1 MTCWKTIN
9 LSKDY
14 GFHRIVLVSLISMFI
29 AFILFYLPMNLMYSS
44 IKLNEDGSIYF
55 LLALLL
61 IYPLHAA
68 LHVLPYWVTGK
79 KLKVTFK
86 WMYGIIPIVST
97 RSKDALSKPFI
108 IFVMSTP
115 FLLITTLML
124 GACVAFPVYIH
135 YFSIIAAINFGLCV
149 PDFIYLG
156 QFIKAPRSCTV
167 EEVED
172 GYDILIHK

>member
-9 LSKDY
+9 LTKDY
-14 GFHRIVLVSLISMFI
+14 GFHRIILISLISMFV
-29 AFILFYLPMNLMYSS
+29 AFILFYLPMTFMYSS
-44 IKLNEDGSIYF
+44 TGLREDGAIYF

-61 IYPLHAA
+61 IYPFHTI
-68 LHVLPYWVTGK
+68 LHVLPFWITGK
-79 KLKVTFK
+79 KISVTFK

-97 RSKDALSKPFI
+97 RSKHPLSKSFI
-108 IFVMSTP
+108 IFVMGTP
-115 FLLITTLML
+115 FLFITILTL
-124 GACVAFPVYIH
+124 GSCIVFPGYIH

-167 EEVED
+167 EEIDD

>member
-14 GFHRIVLVSLISMFI
+14 GFHRIILISLISMFI
-29 AFILFYLPMNLMYSS
+29 AFILFYLPMNLLHSS
-44 IKLNEDGSIYF
+44 TQLREDGAIYF

-61 IYPLHAA
+61 IYPLHAT
-68 LHVLPYWVTGK
+68 LHVLPFWITGK
-79 KLKVTFK
+79 KLTLTFK

-97 RSKDALSKPFI
+97 RSKHSLSKPFI
-108 IFVMSTP
+108 IFVMGTP
-115 FLLITTLML
+115 FLFITALML
-124 GACVAFPVYIH
+124 CACVVFPGYIH

-167 EEVED
+167 EEIED
-172 GYDILIHK
+172 GYDILIHN